1 MEEIDLKELFQIFW
15 NKKVQI
21 VLIVLIFMVIGVIY
35 SVGFVTPMY
44 SSSTTLVL
52 AGTASSTDENQ
63 TADTITTAD
72 LSINSQLVSTYS
84 ELVKSKNILG
94 QVISNLGISI
104 DEEELRENVE
114 VTSVEDTELI
124 EITVSNEN
132 AEYAAR
138 IANEIANVFEERI
151 AKEIYNINNVHIVD
165 EATVSEAPS
174 NVNHLKDVVI
184 FAFIGAVIAVMY
196 VLIANMLDTTVK
208 TQEDIEKS
216 IKIPVLASIPMYDMD
231 MEKLKKRKGGRR

>member
-1 MEEIDLKELFQIFW
+1 MEEIDLKELFEMFW

-21 VLIVLIFMVIGVIY
+21 ILIILIFMVIGIIY

-52 AGTASSTDENQ
+52 AGTASSTGEQSTN
-63 TADTITTAD
+63 TITTAD

-94 QVISNLGISI
+94 QVIANLGINI
-104 DEEELRENVE
+104 DEEELRKNVE

-138 IANEIANVFEERI
+138 IANEIANVFEQRI
-151 AKEIYNINNVHIVD
+151 AKEIYNVNNVHIVD

-174 NVNHLKDVVI
+174 NVNHLKDIVI
-184 FAFIGAVIAVMY
+184 FAFIGVVVAVMY

-216 IKIPVLASIPMYDMD
+216 IKIPVLASIPMYDMG
-231 MEKLKKRKGGRR
+231 MEKLKKKGGRR